1 MSAEDPTKRPADD
14 ELNTEP
20 MLETI
25 LERVN
30 ALRDEVREF
39 RDQQNANVESLR
51 KDFLAA
57 QHRVERQISV
67 LNDQFLKIRTDQTLI
82 EDRLDQIETKAS

>member
-1 MSAEDPTKRPADD
+1 
-14 ELNTEP
+14 

-30 ALRDEVREF
+30 ALTTNLETLRGEVDTLRGEVREF
-39 RDQQNANVESLR
+39 RDEQNTKLDALR
-51 KDFLAA
+51 KEFLVS
-57 QHRVERQISV
+57 QHKIERQIMV

-82 EDRLDQIETKAS
+82 EDRLDQVESKAS